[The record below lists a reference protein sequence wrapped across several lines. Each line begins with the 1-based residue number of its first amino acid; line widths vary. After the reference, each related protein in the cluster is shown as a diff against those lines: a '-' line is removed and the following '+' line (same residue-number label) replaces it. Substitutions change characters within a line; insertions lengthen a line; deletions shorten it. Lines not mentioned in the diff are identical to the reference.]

1 MPVDWIC
8 FEVKLSA
15 DLCNQTLLCEII
27 LKIQDDKIVTLRVK
41 LVRAQRRFK
50 ISNFE
55 KKLTLGKLAFLKRR
69 NCEEMFWKRQICF
82 IR

>member
-41 LVRAQRRFK
+41 LVRAQRR
-50 ISNFE
+50 

-69 NCEEMFWKRQICF
+69 NCEEMF
-82 IR
+82 